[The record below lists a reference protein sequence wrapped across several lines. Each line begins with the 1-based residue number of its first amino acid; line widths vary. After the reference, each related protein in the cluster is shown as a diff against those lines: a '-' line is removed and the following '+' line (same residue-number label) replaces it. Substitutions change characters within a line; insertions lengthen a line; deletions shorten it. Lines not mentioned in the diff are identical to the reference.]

1 MALFSA
7 RCYSRAV
14 EELLVIVQRTAV
26 ACLGLLMAVSSWT
39 LRAAESPSGETLYN
53 DTCRRCHGEEGRG
66 AKGPQLVPF
75 KLSYEKA
82 LDRIRHPE
90 CEMPAFSEDELS
102 DADVAM
108 IVAYLKTIKK

>member
-1 MALFSA
+1 M
-7 RCYSRAV
+7 
-14 EELLVIVQRTAV
+14 IVQRTAIV
-26 ACLGLLMAVSSWT
+26 CLGVLMAVSTWT
-39 LRAAESPSGETLYN
+39 IRAAAENPSGETIYN
-53 DTCRRCHGEEGRG
+53 DTCKRCHGEEGRG

-90 CEMPAFSEDELS
+90 CEMPAYSEDELS

-108 IVAYLKTIKK
+108 IVA